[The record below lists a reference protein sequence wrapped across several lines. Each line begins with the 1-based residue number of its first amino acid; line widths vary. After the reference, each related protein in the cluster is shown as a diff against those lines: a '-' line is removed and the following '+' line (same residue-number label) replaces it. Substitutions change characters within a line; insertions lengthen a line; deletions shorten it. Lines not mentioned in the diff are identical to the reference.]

1 MKGKFALATTLIFT
15 SLLLLQA
22 DYSEHEEVKILVDEL
37 VSEYSFDHA
46 TLMSVFKKVKYKP
59 RIIEIMDSPAESKS
73 WYEYREIFMQR
84 KRVNE
89 GVKFIRKHQADLDK
103 ALEQYQVPAHI
114 IAAVIGIETNYGGN
128 MGSYRVIDALATLGF
143 DYPRR
148 APFFRGELK
157 QFLILACEER
167 IKPFDTD
174 DACDRE
180 QNNLSSGKGRSIE
193 ELLGSYAGAM
203 GYGQFIP
210 SSYRNFAIDFD
221 GDGMRDIWS
230 NTSDAIGSVANY
242 FAEHKW
248 TKDGLIIEFVEI
260 DASEGSP
267 AEYANLPLEPPSKT
281 VAEWQALGIKS
292 SAPSSQKAALF
303 EYKLDDKQPPTLQY
317 MLGFDNFYSI
327 TRYNRSRLYARVV
340 YELADAIQKKM

>member
-1 MKGKFALATTLIFT
+1 MKRKFVLATTLTIAA
-15 SLLLLQA
+15 SLLVQA
-22 DYSEHEEVKILVDEL
+22 DYREHEDVKLLVDEL
-37 VSEYSFDHA
+37 VSEYSFDRA
-46 TLMSVFKKVKYKP
+46 TLMSVFEKVKHKP

-73 WYEYREIFMQR
+73 WFEYRDIFMQR
-84 KRVNE
+84 KRVND
-89 GVKFIRKHQADLDK
+89 GVKFIRKHKDALDK
-103 ALEQYQVPAHI
+103 ALEEYQVPAHI

-148 APFFRGELK
+148 AKFFRGELK
-157 QFLILACEER
+157 HFLILACEER
-167 IKPFDTD
+167 IKPFDAN

-180 QNNLSSGKGRSIE
+180 QNKLASGQGRSIE
-193 ELLGSYAGAM
+193 DLLGSYAGAM

-242 FAEHKW
+242 FAEHRW
-248 TKDGLIIEFVEI
+248 FKDGSIVEFVEI
-260 DASEGSP
+260 EASEGSP
-267 AEYANLPLEPPSKT
+267 AEYANLKLERPSKT

-303 EYKLDDKQPPTLQY
+303 EYKLDDKDPPTLQY
-317 MLGFDNFYSI
+317 MLGFDNFYTI

-340 YELADAIQKKM
+340 YELADAIQKRM

>member
-1 MKGKFALATTLIFT
+1 MKTKFVIATVLIFT
-15 SLLLLQA
+15 SSLLLQA
-22 DYSEHEEVKILVDEL
+22 DYSEHEEVSVLVDEL

-46 TLMSVFKKVKYKP
+46 TLMSVFKKVKHKP
-59 RIIEIMDSPAESKS
+59 RIIEIMDSPAESKP
-73 WYEYREIFMQR
+73 WFEYRDIFMQR
-84 KRVNE
+84 KRVND
-89 GVKFIRKHQADLDK
+89 GVKFIRKHKDDLDK
-103 ALEQYQVPAHI
+103 ALEEYQVPAHI

-148 APFFRGELK
+148 AEFFRGELK
-157 QFLILACEER
+157 HFLILACEER

-193 ELLGSYAGAM
+193 DLLGSYAGAM

-248 TKDGLIIEFVEI
+248 TKDGLIMESVEI
-260 DASEGSP
+260 DTSQGSP
-267 AEYANLPLEPPSKT
+267 AEYANLKLEQFSIT
-281 VAEWQALGIKS
+281 AEEWRALGIKS
-292 SAPSSQKAALF
+292 SAPNTQKAALF
-303 EYKLDDKQPPTLQY
+303 AYKLDDKESPTLQY
-317 MLGFDNFYSI
+317 MLGFENFYSI
-327 TRYNRSRLYARVV
+327 TRYNPSRLYARVV
-340 YELADAIQKKM
+340 FELATEIQKKM

>member
-1 MKGKFALATTLIFT
+1 MKGKFTLAITLVFT
-15 SLLLLQA
+15 SSLVLQA
-22 DYSEHEEVKILVDEL
+22 DYSEHEDVEVLVDEL

-46 TLMSVFKKVKYKP
+46 TLMAVFKKVKHKP
-59 RIIEIMDSPAESKS
+59 RIIELMDTPAESKS
-73 WYEYREIFMQR
+73 WFEYRDIFMQR
-84 KRVNE
+84 KRVND
-89 GVKFIRKHQADLDK
+89 GVKFIRKHKNDLDK
-103 ALEQYQVPAHI
+103 AFEEYQVPAQI

-128 MGSYRVIDALATLGF
+128 MGSFRVIDALATLGF

-148 APFFRGELK
+148 APFFRKELK

-167 IKPFDTD
+167 IKPLDAD

-193 ELLGSYAGAM
+193 DLLGSYAGAM

-230 NTSDAIGSVANY
+230 NTADAIGSVANY
-242 FAEHKW
+242 FAEHQW
-248 TKDGLIIEFVEI
+248 SKDGLIIEFVEI
-260 DASEGSP
+260 DASHDAP
-267 AEYANLPLEPPSKT
+267 TEYANLTLEPPSMT

-292 SAPSSQKAALF
+292 SAPSNQKAALF
-303 EYKLDDKQPPTLQY
+303 EYKLDGKDPPTLQY
-317 MLGFDNFYSI
+317 MLGFENFYSI
-327 TRYNRSRLYARVV
+327 TRYNHSRLYARVV
-340 YELADAIQKKM
+340 FELADAIQKRL